1 MSDSTVGY
9 TWINTILRTRLKL
22 YRDHIQGEGLQLM
35 KFIIDSSVGFLDY
48 SINIFVPKNIRKLL
62 ADNVNSC
69 WIIFCVLAR
78 LID

>member
-22 YRDHIQGEGLQLM
+22 YKGHIQDEGLQLM
-35 KFIIDSSVGFLDY
+35 KFIIDSSVDFLDY

-62 ADNVNSC
+62 VDNVNSC
-69 WIIFCVLAR
+69 WMIFCVLAP